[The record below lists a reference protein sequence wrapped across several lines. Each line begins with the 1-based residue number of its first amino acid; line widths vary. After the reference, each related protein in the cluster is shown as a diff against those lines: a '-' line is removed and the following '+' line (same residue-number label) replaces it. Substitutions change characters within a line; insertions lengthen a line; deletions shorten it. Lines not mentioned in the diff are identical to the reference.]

1 MPPPPRVPTL
11 TDGTVTLRAHR
22 PGDVPAM
29 VEQCRDPLMQQWT
42 TVPARYQRRHAEEF
56 LAGREPAWTSG
67 EELTLG
73 VDTEDGYA
81 GTLDLRPDGA
91 GGAEIGFAL
100 HPRARGRGVMSRA
113 VRLYLAWGFRALD
126 LQVVHWRAHV
136 GNWPS
141 RRVAWATGFRVEGTV
156 RDLLVQ
162 RGARR
167 DAWVGSLR
175 RGEPMAPA
183 HPWYSPPTLRA
194 AAHTLRAHRETD
206 ADRIAQ
212 ACNDPQTQR
221 WLTDLPTPYTA
232 GDAAAHLEMIRAEE
246 ASGSSMYWAVEDGAG
261 DMVAELGL
269 FGLRGGTSTS
279 GELGYWAHP
288 AARGRGA
295 TTEAVRAACRYAA
308 IPREEGGLG
317 LTRLLIRASA
327 DNVASRR
334 VAEKAGFR
342 PAGVDRAAGVMRDGT
357 CGDDLRFDL
366 LADEVIDDPP
376 DRPGAEVTDGGGRAA
391 GEGRD
396 HPGTPATSGRA
407 APVRGRRPATARAR
421 SRR

>member
-11 TDGTVTLRAHR
+11 TDGTVTLRAHG

-56 LAGREPAWTSG
+56 LAGREPAWASG
-67 EELTLG
+67 EELSVA

-81 GTLDLRPDGA
+81 GSLDLRPDGA
-91 GGAEIGFAL
+91 GGAEIGYGL

-156 RDLLVQ
+156 RGLLVQ
-162 RGARR
+162 RGGRR

-175 RGEPMAPA
+175 RGEPMAPV
-183 HPWYSPPTLRA
+183 HPWYSPPTLRGVT
-194 AAHTLRAHRETD
+194 HTLRGHRESD

-212 ACNDPQTQR
+212 ACSDPETQR
-221 WLTDLPTPYTA
+221 WLTELPTLYA
-232 GDAAAHLEMIRAEE
+232 VEDARAHLESIEAEQ
-246 ASGSSMYWAVEDGAG
+246 ASGSSMYWAVEDAG
-261 DMVAELGL
+261 GEMVAELGL
-269 FGLRGGTSTS
+269 FGLRAGTSTS

-295 TTEAVRAACRYAA
+295 TTQAVRAACRYAA

-317 LTRLLIRASA
+317 LTRLLIRASV
-327 DNVASRR
+327 DNLASRR

-342 PAGVDRAAGVMRDGT
+342 PAGVDRAASVMRDGT
-357 CGDDLRFDL
+357 WSDDLRFDL
-366 LADEVIDDPP
+366 LADEVIDDVA
-376 DRPGAEVTDGGGRAA
+376 DRPGAEVTRGGHAA
-391 GEGRD
+391 GEGAGD
-396 HPGTPATSGRA
+396 PGTRAGSGRA
-407 APVRGRRPATARAR
+407 APARGRRPATTRAR